1 MDDDDRTTREGLFN
15 TAEAYRLSAMALEQ
29 HPVDIG
35 HAAKPVQFLYSHAIE
50 LFLKALLRQKHGV
63 AAIRDK
69 FRHDI
74 AKLVAEAETLG
85 LVVPCEDRD
94 VFGVMENTDVLLQMR
109 YIKTGPKT
117 LLETVEL
124 EKLRCAT
131 LSIRDRVIDVLL
143 LKGDLRAHRRA
154 VLRCGVGCIGLLSA
168 DRSRGGPLKMPPRVR
183 EGECHPR
190 WQLSGWVTEV
200 P

>member
-1 MDDDDRTTREGLFN
+1 M
-15 TAEAYRLSAMALEQ
+15 
-29 HPVDIG
+29 
-35 HAAKPVQFLYSHAIE
+35 
-50 LFLKALLRQKHGV
+50 
-63 AAIRDK
+63 
-69 FRHDI
+69 
-74 AKLVAEAETLG
+74 G

-94 VFGVMENTDVLLQMR
+94 VLAIMENTDVLLQMR

-124 EKLRCAT
+124 EKLRRTA
-131 LSIRDRVIDVLL
+131 LSIRDRVLDVLL
-143 LKGDLRAHRRA
+143 LKGDLRERRRGEVVEIGPVQRDQRFHRSTRGWLA
-154 VLRCGVGCIGLLSA
+154 LLRCGVGCIVLLPSA
-168 DRSRGGPLKMPPRVR
+168 DRSRGGSLKMPPRVR